1 MPNHRNQPLIRQVR
15 RWRIALGMSAGAVA
29 AAAVLGLS
37 EAADAHADDSADV
50 LGQAGMDLTQA
61 TSVLDGAP
69 EASLDAAQLSFLTG
83 QESLQTDEL
92 TTLLSGQESL
102 QSGLPAAEQSD
113 LSAADTQ
120 LTDAF
125 QGMLTADQ
133 TFATADQAG
142 DLSGLTGLS
151 DQFGVIDADL
161 GLLGADFNTVF
172 ADVGAEFA
180 GVFGGMDFAS
190 LF

>member
-1 MPNHRNQPLIRQVR
+1 MSNQPDERNAR
-15 RWRIALGMSAGAVA
+15 RPRPWRIALGISAGAIA
-29 AAAVLGLS
+29 AAAMLGLS

-69 EASLDAAQLSFLTG
+69 EASLNAAQLSFLTG

-102 QSGLPAAEQSD
+102 QSGLPAADQAD

-125 QGMLTADQ
+125 QGVLTADQ

-142 DLSGLTGLS
+142 DLSGFTGLS
-151 DQFGVIDADL
+151 DQLGVIDADF
-161 GLLGADFNTVF
+161 GLLGADANTVV
-172 ADVGAEFA
+172 ADIGAEFA
-180 GVFGGMDFAS
+180 NFFDLSALMP
-190 LF
+190 

>member
-1 MPNHRNQPLIRQVR
+1 MYHVRNQQLVSAAR
-15 RWRIALGMSAGAVA
+15 RWRIAIGMSAGAVA

-69 EASLDAAQLSFLTG
+69 EASLNAAELSFLTG

-102 QSGLPAAEQSD
+102 QSGLPAADQAD

-125 QGMLTADQ
+125 QGILTADQ

-142 DLSGLTGLS
+142 DLSGFTGLS
-151 DQFGVIDADL
+151 DEFGVIDADF
-161 GLLGADFNTVF
+161 GVLGADFNTVF

-180 GVFGGMDFAS
+180 SVFDISA
-190 LF
+190 LLP